1 MDYWKSKVAPK
12 IKKIFEKSGTK
23 KAAAAELCKTFE
35 DSKEEY
41 GKDFEEKKTELQPR
55 VVEIYEASSTEI
67 KALVK
72 DPKDTGLKKNSA
84 AIHKFLDELAKS
96 DFPGSKAVSEACS
109 KVGAAYLSAPVFFV
123 FEKVS
128 SLLPEEKKEEAV
140 ATEEDTKKNGEA
152 EPPAA
157 EPAAV
162 EPPKPEEKTAEA
174 AAKA

>member
-12 IKKIFEKSGTK
+12 IKKIFEKNGTK
-23 KAAAAELCKTFE
+23 KAAAAELCKTFQ

-55 VVEIYEASSTEI
+55 VVEIYEACSTEM

-72 DPKDTGLKKNSA
+72 DPKDAGLKKNSA
-84 AIHKFLDELAKS
+84 AIHNFLDELAKI
-96 DFPGSKAVSEACS
+96 DFPGSKPVSEACS

-140 ATEEDTKKNGEA
+140 ATEEDGEEPKAEASAPVA
-152 EPPAA
+152 EPPA
-157 EPAAV
+157 AAV
-162 EPPKPEEKTAEA
+162 EPPKPAEA

>member
-12 IKKIFEKSGTK
+12 IKKFFEKNGTK
-23 KAAAAELCKTFE
+23 KAAAAELCKTFQ

-55 VVEIYEASSTEI
+55 VVEIYEACSTEM

-72 DPKDTGLKKNSA
+72 DPKDAGLKKNSA
-84 AIHKFLDELAKS
+84 AIHNFLDELAKI
-96 DFPGSKAVSEACS
+96 DFPGSKPVSEACS

-140 ATEEDTKKNGEA
+140 ATEEDGEEPKAEASAPVA
-152 EPPAA
+152 EPPA
-157 EPAAV
+157 AAV
-162 EPPKPEEKTAEA
+162 EPPKPAEA